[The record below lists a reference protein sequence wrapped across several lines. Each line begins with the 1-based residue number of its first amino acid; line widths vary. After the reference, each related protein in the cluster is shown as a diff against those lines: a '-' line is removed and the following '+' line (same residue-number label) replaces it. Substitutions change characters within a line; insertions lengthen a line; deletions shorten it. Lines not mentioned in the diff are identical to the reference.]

1 MLIPGRKVGESIR
14 INTVEGI
21 VELSVCPVY
30 GVQLIVGVDT
40 PQPAKIV
47 RPDADKRFDKQ
58 AKAA

>member
-1 MLIPGRKVGESIR
+1 MLMPSRRVGESIR

-30 GVQLIVGVDT
+30 GVQLIVGVDA

-47 RPDADKRFDKQ
+47 RPDADKRFDNQ
-58 AKAA
+58 VKAA

>member
-1 MLIPGRKVGESIR
+1 MLMPSRRVGESIR

-30 GVQLIVGVDT
+30 GVQLSVGVDA
-40 PQPAKIV
+40 PQQAKIV

-58 AKAA
+58 VKAA